1 MRDIKE
7 LDTIDRLVILF
18 SSIIC
23 IAWISLVAAAL
34 VFILDIPK
42 LIMLMIQ
49 NIAYNKINLLIIWF
63 GIMVFAIVTY
73 ILYELMKIIWIRMKR
88 IHYLLKNDI
97 LKVFVDG
104 RAYYLPRS
112 SAIDAMINYMES
124 ERENEKEKTSE
135 ENA

>member
-1 MRDIKE
+1 MKDIKE
-7 LDTIDRLVILF
+7 LNTIDRLSILF
-18 SSIIC
+18 SSTIC
-23 IAWISLVAAAL
+23 IAWVSLIAASL
-34 VFILDIPK
+34 LFVLDIPK
-42 LIMLMIQ
+42 IVMIMIQ
-49 NIAYNKINLLIIWF
+49 NIVYDEISLLIIWF
-63 GIMVFAIVTY
+63 GIMVFIIVTY
-73 ILYELMKIIWIRMKR
+73 VLYELMKIIWVRMKR

-104 RAYYLPRS
+104 RVYYLPRS

>member
-1 MRDIKE
+1 MKDIKE

>member
-1 MRDIKE
+1 
-7 LDTIDRLVILF
+7 
-18 SSIIC
+18 
-23 IAWISLVAAAL
+23 
-34 VFILDIPK
+34 
-42 LIMLMIQ
+42 
-49 NIAYNKINLLIIWF
+49 
-63 GIMVFAIVTY
+63 
-73 ILYELMKIIWIRMKR
+73 MKR

>member
-1 MRDIKE
+1 MKDIKE

-23 IAWISLVAAAL
+23 IAWISLVAAL